1 MKFGAVPCR
10 RHLGALVFL
19 LCLGWTSPEAPLGC
33 RGGGP
38 PAGPLCRGVQPPRR
52 GVLPGSALNI
62 HAATPKS
69 LKYACLGNESLWRGW
84 MRATLHDAALQTT
97 PPHPERCGGS
107 RFSLRAP
114 GKRFLFLAIRSS
126 TPPWAPSSPGG
137 CRLLS
142 SLKRPYYVIGEDG
155 KFQIESRQVGG
166 CRLSRTDGQISC
178 RDPPP
183 DAIFEGWADL
193 VAEEER
199 LWGSGEA
206 AATAAEE
213 VVRGE
218 RPLTIK
224 DKVNERILKGRKAL
238 ISEYAFK
245 QPLSKHTLWIVTPK
259 QGTQTRPTLKAL
271 RLCALPMG
279 TAMGR
284 VAHVRPFP
292 GTCRIFYA
300 RGATL
305 QYRVRPRFRTI
316 CPLLEK
322 DERLQQKYGGA
333 ACPGLFPT
341 WDESGILEEV
351 DECMNRPPPD
361 MESYPV
367 NLEWDNVAGLSPE
380 NQDERPWWYNN
391 VHYPTRQAVQRA
403 FEEGTEDFR
412 DVIEDEYKLL
422 KEEDRKEGKRL
433 AHLKAMREKEKK
445 GF

>member
-1 MKFGAVPCR
+1 MGKVCVRGGAACECCR
-10 RHLGALVFL
+10 LLPLPGASSGFLGALAA
-19 LCLGWTSPEAPLGC
+19 APLL
-33 RGGGP
+33 RM
-38 PAGPLCRGVQPPRR
+38 
-52 GVLPGSALNI
+52 LPC
-62 HAATPKS
+62 
-69 LKYACLGNESLWRGW
+69 ACV
-84 MRATLHDAALQTT
+84 
-97 PPHPERCGGS
+97 C
-107 RFSLRAP
+107 
-114 GKRFLFLAIRSS
+114 
-126 TPPWAPSSPGG
+126 
-137 CRLLS
+137 
-142 SLKRPYYVIGEDG
+142 
-155 KFQIESRQVGG
+155 FQV
-166 CRLSRTDGQISC
+166 SC

-259 QGTQTRPTLKAL
+259 QGAYCDLMKQDT
-271 RLCALPMG
+271 
-279 TAMGR
+279 GR
-284 VAHVRPFP
+284 VSSLVNKLRWKYASTLLEVGHVQMRANVPLCEVFIAGPFP